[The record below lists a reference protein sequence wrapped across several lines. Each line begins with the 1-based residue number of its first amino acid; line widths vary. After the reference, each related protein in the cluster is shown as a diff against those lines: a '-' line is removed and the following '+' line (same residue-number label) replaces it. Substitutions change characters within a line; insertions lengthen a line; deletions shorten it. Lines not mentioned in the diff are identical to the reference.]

1 MSTGEGATERRV
13 CLLTG
18 ASGQLGSY
26 FCSNFGDRYD
36 IVAVY
41 RHNRPLMAAQDAGWV
56 DPLVPDRGLA
66 ENNQR
71 VFAVRAD
78 LTDERECD
86 RVVELALARYDRI
99 DVLVNNA
106 VSSMWGPMLGSD
118 ELRRSANS
126 QLVTNVLVPLN
137 LAAAVARQAW
147 QGRDEENRLYNRNVV
162 NVSSVA
168 GLRIYAGLG
177 QSIYA
182 ASKAALNHL
191 TGHMAE
197 EFAPL
202 GVRVNATAANS
213 FPSIVSTARAA
224 DAIVRL
230 DEGRDN
236 STIVVVDGEEDTV
249 IQMGPVTGVGN

>member
-1 MSTGEGATERRV
+1 
-13 CLLTG
+13 LL
-18 ASGQLGSY
+18 
-26 FCSNFGDRYD
+26 
-36 IVAVY
+36 
-41 RHNRPLMAAQDAGWV
+41 
-56 DPLVPDRGLA
+56 PDRGLA
-66 ENNQR
+66 ENEHR

-118 ELRRSANS
+118 DLRRSANS

-147 QGRDEENRLYNRNVV
+147 QGRDEQNRLRNRNVV

-249 IQMGPVTGVGN
+249 IQMGPFMGVGN